1 MGNFLCKNILCNS
14 PFLLVSLYLET
25 FNSLIRSIETSS
37 PLVAINIELE
47 CWKSVLCFAKVKN
60 FAPRPDFLWLSSL
73 KLRTQSWSLVLVLL
87 SCLSSQKGKIV
98 TLAPPLDSPTLIFFA
113 SSSVTLP
120 VLCPPPSNSNMRLR
134 DILSMEQNQ
143 ISIFRNVS
151 NILPSHP
158 TVVTTLK
165 TVFNKGNNG
174 KVSLPVPYF
183 NKDLHT
189 YTYFF

>member
-1 MGNFLCKNILCNS
+1 MGNFLCKNILYNS

-98 TLAPPLDSPTLIFFA
+98 TLAPLSSTHPHLFSSQAAQSLSRYYVLPLQTPTCVYVIFWYGTKPNLYFSQCKQYTA
-113 SSSVTLP
+113 KSSNHSHNT
-120 VLCPPPSNSNMRLR
+120 
-134 DILSMEQNQ
+134 QNCFQ
-143 ISIFRNVS
+143 
-151 NILPSHP
+151 
-158 TVVTTLK
+158 
-165 TVFNKGNNG
+165 
-174 KVSLPVPYF
+174 
-183 NKDLHT
+183 
-189 YTYFF
+189 

>member
-1 MGNFLCKNILCNS
+1 M
-14 PFLLVSLYLET
+14 
-25 FNSLIRSIETSS
+25 
-37 PLVAINIELE
+37 
-47 CWKSVLCFAKVKN
+47 
-60 FAPRPDFLWLSSL
+60 
-73 KLRTQSWSLVLVLL
+73 LL
-87 SCLSSQKGKIV
+87 SCFSSQKGKIV

-183 NKDLHT
+183 NKDLRT
-189 YTYFF
+189 YTYFFLNFPTESLKAPKSPPSPPCNHPPLQTTAGK